1 MAVLKG
7 LVPWFGAKRSQTVGI
22 LVALGPHTAYWEP
35 FAGSLAVLLAKPPCR
50 QEVANDLHG
59 RLVNLARVVQDDALS
74 VRLFDR
80 CHRTAFCDTLHRE
93 AAARLRATPAA
104 EGLDAAFDYLVVSW
118 MGRNGLA
125 GTDKELDT
133 GFCKRFTS
141 GGGDPAVRWKSVVE
155 SVPWWWER
163 LRGVTILSEDGV
175 KLLGRVEDKVGTAIY
190 LDPPYVKK
198 SAQYAVDFAG
208 DDHERLAAAAGRFE
222 KTTVVVSYYAHESL
236 GRLYPEAKWLRID
249 ATTTK
254 SMTNGETVAPE
265 VLFVNR
271 PNHAAEA

>member
-1 MAVLKG
+1 MSTIKALA
-7 LVPWFGAKRSQTVGI
+7 PWFGAKRSQATAI
-22 LVALGPHTAYWEP
+22 LDALGPHTAYYEP
-35 FAGSLAVLLAKPPCR
+35 MAGSLAILMAKEPCR

-59 RLVNLARVVQDDALS
+59 RLVNLARVVQDDDLS
-74 VRLFDR
+74 VKLFDR
-80 CHRTAFCDTLHRE
+80 CRRTAFCEALHQE
-93 AAARLRATPAA
+93 SAARLKAA
-104 EGLDAAFDYLVVSW
+104 PDGTGLEAAYDYLTVSW

-125 GTDKELDT
+125 GTDKELAT

-175 KLLGRVEDKVGTAIY
+175 KLLGRVEDKVGTAVY

-198 SAQYAVDFAG
+198 SASYAVDFAG
-208 DDHERLAAAAGRFE
+208 GDHGRLALAANRFE
-222 KTTVVVSYYAHESL
+222 KTRVVVSYYADASL
-236 GRLYPEAKWLRID
+236 DRLYPAPKWRRID

-254 SMTNGETVAPE
+254 SMTNGKAEAPE
-265 VLFVNR
+265 ILFVGN
-271 PNHAAEA
+271 